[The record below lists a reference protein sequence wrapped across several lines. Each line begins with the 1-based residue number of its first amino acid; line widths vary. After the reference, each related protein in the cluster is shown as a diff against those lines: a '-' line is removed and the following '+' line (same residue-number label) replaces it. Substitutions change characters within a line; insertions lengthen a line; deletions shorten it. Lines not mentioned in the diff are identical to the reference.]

1 MITIIRDSASYRA
14 CRPPCYVD
22 EHLLAKRTL
31 TWTDWSRGGAHPTT
45 FEKFDITEMFL
56 KMLLQS
62 HSCFYSDQPY
72 QVCYLFARKFDPSA
86 LEPLLKL
93 ATKVL
98 DEYGQ
103 GEVIYF
109 SPKDHQILLVKLF
122 WCFHNPSKL
131 GGY

>member
-31 TWTDWSRGGAHPTT
+31 PWTDWSRGGAHPTT

-62 HSCFYSDQPY
+62 HSCFYSDQPS
-72 QVCYLFARKFDPSA
+72 QVCSLFARKSDPSA

-93 ATKVL
+93 APKVL
-98 DEYGQ
+98 G
-103 GEVIYF
+103 F
-109 SPKDHQILLVKLF
+109 
-122 WCFHNPSKL
+122 
-131 GGY
+131 